1 MRLKIALTKGRLEDE
16 AVRLLTEAGVDCRVL
31 ADKKRK
37 LIFQSAT
44 DEIDFFLVKAVDVL
58 TYVKHGAA
66 DVGIVGR
73 DILLETASSY
83 YEVLDL
89 DIGKCQF
96 CLAAPPT
103 FNQADYK
110 RKVIATKYPNVTEE
124 FFRARGEDVEIIKIE
139 GSVEIAPL
147 LGLADAIVDI
157 VETGATLRDNGL
169 VVVETLHPISARLIV
184 NKASLKQNKT
194 QIFSLIDK
202 LQLVLKERTANETT
216 YG

>member
-16 AVRLLTEAGVDCRVL
+16 AVRLLTLAGVDCTVL

-37 LIFQSAT
+37 LIFQSDT

-66 DVGIVGR
+66 DIGIVGR
-73 DILLETASSY
+73 DILLEAASSY

-89 DIGKCQF
+89 NIGKCQF

-103 FNQADYK
+103 FDPTDYK

-169 VVVETLHPISARLIV
+169 VVVEKLYPISARLIV

-194 QIFSLIDK
+194 RIFSLIDK

-216 YG
+216 HG

>member
-1 MRLKIALTKGRLEDE
+1 M
-16 AVRLLTEAGVDCRVL
+16 RLLTLAGVDCTVL

-37 LIFQSAT
+37 LIFQSDT

-66 DVGIVGR
+66 DIGIVGR
-73 DILLETASSY
+73 DILLEAASSY

-89 DIGKCQF
+89 NIGKCQF

-103 FNQADYK
+103 FDPTDYK

-169 VVVETLHPISARLIV
+169 VVVEKLYPISARLIV

-194 QIFSLIDK
+194 RIFSLIDK

-216 YG
+216 HG

>member
-1 MRLKIALTKGRLEDE
+1 M
-16 AVRLLTEAGVDCRVL
+16 RLLTLAGVNCTVL

-37 LIFQSAT
+37 LIFQSDT

-66 DVGIVGR
+66 DIGIVGR
-73 DILLETASSY
+73 DILLEAASSY

-89 DIGKCQF
+89 NIGKCQF

-103 FNQADYK
+103 FDPTDYK

-169 VVVETLHPISARLIV
+169 VVVEKLYPISARLIV

-194 QIFSLIDK
+194 RIFSLIDK

-216 YG
+216 HG